1 MLTKAYAI
9 FAGGGVKGAALV
21 GGIKAIEENNIEFV
35 GYGGTSAG
43 SIIALLASIG
53 YTSDELKTIMIGEI
67 NFTQFLDESASE
79 LEILKISLGKFFN
92 KINNVNHEIWN
103 ICKILENICLTRT
116 LYNYIKRFDQNLGLC
131 DAKEL
136 KKFLLEKIAQKHP
149 IFNDR
154 NNVTFRELQEQGCY
168 PLKVVASDLVGRQAV
183 IYPLDQEQGL
193 DYSVIDAVRASM
205 SFPFVFSPVKND
217 NYLLVDGGL
226 SSNLP
231 LFLFEEERKIN
242 NYPVIALDLVVEN
255 NTSSD
260 FSLNKSDYGLLK
272 FIPDMLATVLE
283 ASDGLIENLIKNI
296 YYIPIKL
303 PKDIG
308 TLDFEISKENRDRLF
323 DRGYQNVSSYLK
335 INVFKEG
342 FKKVIT
348 ERERLRALYGR
359 IDLIEKTLEKVAMS
373 VENCSSAENVRAYV
387 MLPTKRNTLIVAYQY
402 GMDYDPDID
411 WEIPLNGG
419 SSGDVWYHRVPVPF
433 NINTIK
439 ANPQEHNL
447 ERSQVNKIRQDKQ
460 AIYSIPMF
468 DLSLWRTE
476 AVKDL
481 EMLGILCV
489 DTSTSLENTLWLRE
503 ENVCVKDLQ
512 LWADILALILK

>member
-9 FAGGGVKGAALV
+9 LAGGGVKGAALV
-21 GGIKAIEENNIEFV
+21 GGIKAIEENNIKFV

-53 YTSDELKTIMIGEI
+53 YTSDELKTIMIEEI

-79 LEILKISLGKFFN
+79 LEILKISLEKLFN
-92 KINNVNHEIWN
+92 KINNFNDEIWN
-103 ICKILENICLTRT
+103 ICKIPENIRLIRA
-116 LYNYIKRFDQNLGLC
+116 LSDYLKRLNQNLGLC

-149 IFNDR
+149 IFNNRD
-154 NNVTFRELQEQGCY
+154 NVTFRELQEQRCY
-168 PLKVVASDLVGRQAV
+168 PLKVVASDLVSRQAV

-205 SFPFVFSPVKND
+205 SFPFVFSPVKNE

-255 NTSSD
+255 NTASD
-260 FSLNKSDYGLLK
+260 FSRNKSDYGLLK

-323 DRGYQNVSSYLK
+323 DRGYQNVSSYLNT
-335 INVFKEG
+335 NVFRG
-342 FKKVIT
+342 LKKVVT
-348 ERERLRALYGR
+348 ERERLRALFGR
-359 IDLIEKTLEKVAMS
+359 IDLIEKTLEKVAVA
-373 VENCSSAENVRAYV
+373 VETCSEAKDVRSYV
-387 MLPTKRNTLIVAYQY
+387 VLPTERNTLIVTYQF
-402 GMDYDPDID
+402 GMDDDPDID
-411 WEIPLNGG
+411 WEIPINAG
-419 SSGDVWYHRVPVPF
+419 SIGNTWFSRKPARVDVD
-433 NINTIK
+433 TMK
-439 ANPQEHNL
+439 KNL
-447 ERSQVNKIRQDKQ
+447 REYLLTNAQINKIRKDRQ
-460 AIYSIPMF
+460 AVYSVPMF
-468 DLSLWRTE
+468 DIRPWRSDE
-476 AVKDL
+476 IENF
-481 EMLGILCV
+481 EMLGVLCV
-489 DTSTSLENTLWLRE
+489 DTSTFLQNTLWLESSRCE
-503 ENVCVKDLQ
+503 HELK
-512 LWADILALILK
+512 LWADIFALILK

>member
-9 FAGGGVKGAALV
+9 LAGGGVKGAALV

-43 SIIALLASIG
+43 SIIAFLASVG
-53 YTSDELKTIMIGEI
+53 YTSDELKKIMIEEI
-67 NFTQFLDESASE
+67 DFTRFLDDSASE
-79 LEILKISLGKFFN
+79 LEILKDSLGKFFD
-92 KINNVNHEIWN
+92 KINNFNDEICN
-103 ICKILENICLTRT
+103 ICKIRENIYLMKT
-116 LYNYIKRFDQNLGLC
+116 LAKYLKKLNQDLGLC
-131 DAKEL
+131 DAKGL
-136 KKFLLEKIAQKHP
+136 KQFLLERTAQKHP
-149 IFNDR
+149 TFNNRTDI
-154 NNVTFRELQEQGCY
+154 TFRELQEQRCY
-168 PLKVVASDLVGRQAV
+168 PLRVVASDLISRQAV

-217 NYLLVDGGL
+217 DHLLVDGGL

-231 LFLFEEERKIN
+231 LFLFEEERKVN
-242 NYPVIALDLVVEN
+242 NYPVLALDLVVGN

-272 FIPDMLATVLE
+272 FIPDMLATALE

-308 TLDFEISKENRDRLF
+308 TLDFEISKENRERLF
-323 DRGYQNVSSYLK
+323 DRGYRDVSSYLN
-335 INVFKEG
+335 INVFKG
-342 FKKVIT
+342 LKRVIT

-373 VENCSSAENVRAYV
+373 VENFSNAENVRAYI

-419 SSGDVWYHRVPVPF
+419 SSGDVWYHRVPVPL

-447 ERSQVNKIRQDKQ
+447 EGSQVNKIRQDKQ

-503 ENVCVKDLQ
+503 DNVCVEDLQ